1 MCAEKSIPNIY
12 FLYGQQNS
20 GKTLTAQ
27 FLGKKY
33 KTGYFVAQPK
43 ESAYTWEGYTDQKVL
58 VLENDMY
65 KERYFEVELLIMYP
79 YYNKIRNVN
88 LKPEVLL
95 ILSRE
100 APDAEMKRILQTY
113 KGSINMLQPK
123 VFTDTFDGVLNRVSN
138 LYNLKDA
145 VAEFKKERKELEEKR
160 LQEEKRRKL
169 EEEAKRKAEMKKP
182 VIKLIETM
190 DKDKRQPEQTLKG
203 MKVLIQVSI
212 KAYTKLAETIKENQF
227 LRFFVSSSDSENA
240 YVFAVFRKSV
250 EHANICGEIYHKVYS
265 SYWENIE
272 WIWKKGTFLEN
283 YRFGGYDDLK
293 SCKVTAREVLEMPD
307 NDAMDTLTLEE
318 YSLYRTLK
326 KINN

>member
-1 MCAEKSIPNIY
+1 M
-12 FLYGQQNS
+12 
-20 GKTLTAQ
+20 
-27 FLGKKY
+27 
-33 KTGYFVAQPK
+33 
-43 ESAYTWEGYTDQKVL
+43 
-58 VLENDMY
+58 
-65 KERYFEVELLIMYP
+65 
-79 YYNKIRNVN
+79 
-88 LKPEVLL
+88 
-95 ILSRE
+95 
-100 APDAEMKRILQTY
+100 
-113 KGSINMLQPK
+113 
-123 VFTDTFDGVLNRVSN
+123 
-138 LYNLKDA
+138 YNLKDA

-307 NDAMDTLTLEE
+307 SDAMDTLTLEE